1 MNSTLRKAIRL
12 LSSIPLPLVDGMSLY
27 HLLRFFWKAISE
39 GRISTRASSISFS
52 FFLAL
57 FPGALF
63 LFTLIP
69 YIPIKGFQTELFSL
83 LESVLP
89 PTSFQ
94 VVESTLLDIVL
105 NKDFKLLSFGFA
117 AAVIFATNG
126 TNSLLVNFGQTVYR
140 PETISFWRQYARALL
155 LTFVFTAVFFITIG
169 ALLLTRSVTGFL
181 MDQGIMSA
189 GVGRLIRASR
199 NSVLI
204 GSILLSVGGLFYL
217 SPLRNKQWGYFS
229 LGALLSTVLIVLLS
243 QAFGYYVQNF
253 SQYNRLYGSIGTL
266 MILLLWIY
274 LNAFVL
280 IIGFELNTSVSALRN
295 AQKTGEK
302 LEGEEQSPS

>member
-1 MNSTLRKAIRL
+1 MNDTVKKAIRF

-27 HLLRFFWKAISE
+27 QLLRFFWKAVSE
-39 GRISTRASSISFS
+39 GRVSTRASSIAFS

-57 FPGALF
+57 FPGTLF

-69 YIPIKGFQTELFSL
+69 YIPIKGFQSELFAL
-83 LESVLP
+83 LETVLP

-94 VVESTLLDIVL
+94 VVETTLLDIVL
-105 NKDFKLLSFGFA
+105 NKDFNLLSFGFVA
-117 AAVIFATNG
+117 ALIFATNG

-140 PETISFWRQYARALL
+140 PVTISFWRQYIRALL

-169 ALLLTRSVTGFL
+169 GLILTRSVTGFL
-181 MDQGIMSA
+181 MDQGIMSQT
-189 GVGRLIRASR
+189 VGSLIRSSR
-199 NSVLI
+199 NFVLVGSV
-204 GSILLSVGGLFYL
+204 LLSVGGLFYL

-253 SQYNRLYGSIGTL
+253 AQYNRLYGSIGTL

-295 AQKTGEK
+295 APKAGEK
-302 LEGEEQSPS
+302 LID